1 MLVPIGMLF
10 NLDDKKFS
18 LQTGMRG
25 AYGKPNGTVAR
36 VLIGSKIMT
45 IRTKESN
52 RAHAFEAL
60 RRATY
65 KFPGRQNIVDSNQYG
80 FTRFSKE
87 TFETLSAQ
95 GRVVQ
100 CGDHAKIKSGRGRI
114 NENSVLLVKA

>member
-1 MLVPIGMLF
+1 MQEPIGTKVFVLLF
-10 NLDDKKFS
+10 LFS

-25 AYGKPNGTVAR
+25 AYGKPNGVVGR

-60 RRATY
+60 RRAKY
-65 KFPGRQNIVDSNQYG
+65 KFPGRQNIVDSHRYG
-80 FTRFSKE
+80 FTRFPKD
-87 TFETLSAQ
+87 TFETLSEQ

-100 CGDHAKIKSGRGRI
+100 SGDHAKIVTGRGPLT
-114 NENSVLLVKA
+114 ENSILLVKA